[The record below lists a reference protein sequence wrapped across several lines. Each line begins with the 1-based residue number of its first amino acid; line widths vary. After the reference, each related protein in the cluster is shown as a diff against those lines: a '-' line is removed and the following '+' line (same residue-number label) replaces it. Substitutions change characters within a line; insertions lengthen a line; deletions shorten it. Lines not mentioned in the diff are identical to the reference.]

1 MGMATE
7 LLIAT
12 VMVLLTVG
20 FHGFGLIGLQRVLRI
35 ERRDEHAEH
44 TGALSARGI
53 TATFM
58 LVLGLF
64 VLHGIEIWTYALLYL
79 GLDALPDLRTA
90 VYFSTITYSTIGY
103 DDEGIAQAWSLIAA
117 IEGINGILLMGW
129 STAYF
134 VSIMGRLGR

>member
-1 MGMATE
+1 MATE